1 MLQKCAYLPC
11 ALCSFLFASPFS
23 CAEPRKDHLACRAAN
38 PPSLGSGGSGSS
50 GEGPPSRI
58 AACQPQHGGG
68 GAPGPAAGGGAG
80 GRTSSSSS
88 SPGRPRGPPAMGRK
102 RCCVGGGDGGGGG
115 SKMAAGCC
123 GVKKQ
128 KLSSSP
134 PSGSAG
140 PGAAAAGAAAG
151 GGGGGGT
158 HCGGGGGGGG
168 SSGGPG
174 SLPPPAGPR
183 LFNGLGGL
191 AGGSSGCA
199 LSQPPPPLPPPSCA
213 AAGGAGGPLAAAAP
227 PAAAPGLAS
236 PAAAALLSSPG
247 AGPGGGGGCRKMV
260 VSAEM
265 CCFCFDV
272 LYCHLY
278 GYQPPRSP
286 RFTNDPYPLFVTWKI
301 GRDKRLRGCIGT
313 FSAMNLHSGLRE
325 YTLTSALKDSRFPP
339 MTRDE
344 LPRLFC
350 SVSLLTN
357 FEDVCDYLDWEVG
370 VHGIRIEFINEK
382 GSKRTATYLPEVA
395 KEQGWDHIQTID
407 SLLRKGGYKAPIT
420 NDFRK
425 TIKLTRYRS
434 EKMTVSYTEYLAHRQ
449 HHHFQNGIGHP
460 LPPYNHY
467 S

>member
-1 MLQKCAYLPC
+1 MKVERR
-11 ALCSFLFASPFS
+11 ASYVVTQWDFYAWS
-23 CAEPRKDHLACRAAN
+23 AF
-38 PPSLGSGGSGSS
+38 
-50 GEGPPSRI
+50 
-58 AACQPQHGGG
+58 
-68 GAPGPAAGGGAG
+68 GPALPAV
-80 GRTSSSSS
+80 T
-88 SPGRPRGPPAMGRK
+88 AMGRK
-102 RCCVGGGDGGGGG
+102 RCVGADC

-128 KLSSSP
+128 KLSGSP
-134 PSGSAG
+134 GSGG
-140 PGAAAAGAAAG
+140 PGGAG
-151 GGGGGGT
+151 GGAAGTGHCGSDLGIGSSTSMVVAGSVNRVNGLGGPGGSGSCSGSSSNNSGGGGSGGG
-158 HCGGGGGGGG
+158 CGGSGGGG
-168 SSGGPG
+168 SSNSNNTTTALSPTPGGYNSSTGLSPNLSPGPG
-174 SLPPPAGPR
+174 SA
-183 LFNGLGGL
+183 
-191 AGGSSGCA
+191 
-199 LSQPPPPLPPPSCA
+199 
-213 AAGGAGGPLAAAAP
+213 
-227 PAAAPGLAS
+227 
-236 PAAAALLSSPG
+236 
-247 AGPGGGGGCRKMV
+247 RKMV

-278 GYQPPRSP
+278 GYQPPRTP

-339 MTRDE
+339 MTREE

-357 FEDVCDYLDWEVG
+357 FEDVGDYLDWEVG
-370 VHGIRIEFINEK
+370 VHGIRIEFFNEK

-434 EKMTVSYTEYLAHRQ
+434 EKLTMSYAEYIGHRQ
-449 HHHFQNGIGHP
+449 HHHYQNGIGHP

>member
-1 MLQKCAYLPC
+1 
-11 ALCSFLFASPFS
+11 
-23 CAEPRKDHLACRAAN
+23 
-38 PPSLGSGGSGSS
+38 
-50 GEGPPSRI
+50 
-58 AACQPQHGGG
+58 
-68 GAPGPAAGGGAG
+68 
-80 GRTSSSSS
+80 
-88 SPGRPRGPPAMGRK
+88 MGRK
-102 RCCVGGGDGGGGG
+102 RCVGADC

-128 KLSSSP
+128 KLSGSP
-134 PSGSAG
+134 G
-140 PGAAAAGAAAG
+140 
-151 GGGGGGT
+151 
-158 HCGGGGGGGG
+158 
-168 SSGGPG
+168 SGGPG
-174 SLPPPAGPR
+174 GVGAGSGVAGTGHCGSELGIGSSATVAAAANVSR
-183 LFNGLGGL
+183 ANGLGGP
-191 AGGSSGCA
+191 GGNVSGSSSSSGSSGTNA
-199 LSQPPPPLPPPSCA
+199 LSPAP
-213 AAGGAGGPLAAAAP
+213 AGYTSS
-227 PAAAPGLAS
+227 GLS
-236 PAAAALLSSPG
+236 PNLSS
-247 AGPGGGGGCRKMV
+247 GPGSGSGGRKMV

-278 GYQPPRSP
+278 GYQPPRTP
-286 RFTNDPYPLFVTWKI
+286 RFTNDPY
-301 GRDKRLRGCIGT
+301 
-313 FSAMNLHSGLRE
+313 
-325 YTLTSALKDSRFPP
+325 ALKDSRFPP

-357 FEDVCDYLDWEVG
+357 FEDVGDYLDWEVG
-370 VHGIRIEFINEK
+370 VHGIRIEFFNEK

-434 EKMTVSYTEYLAHRQ
+434 EKLTMGYAEYIAHRQ
-449 HHHFQNGIGHP
+449 HHHYQNGIGHP

>member
-1 MLQKCAYLPC
+1 
-11 ALCSFLFASPFS
+11 
-23 CAEPRKDHLACRAAN
+23 
-38 PPSLGSGGSGSS
+38 
-50 GEGPPSRI
+50 
-58 AACQPQHGGG
+58 
-68 GAPGPAAGGGAG
+68 
-80 GRTSSSSS
+80 
-88 SPGRPRGPPAMGRK
+88 MGRK
-102 RCCVGGGDGGGGG
+102 RCVGGDG

-140 PGAAAAGAAAG
+140 PGGGGGSHCGGAAAG
-151 GGGGGGT
+151 GVE
-158 HCGGGGGGGG
+158 
-168 SSGGPG
+168 PG
-174 SLPPPAGPR
+174 SLPPPGSAR
-183 LFNGLGGL
+183 LNGLGGL
-191 AGGSSGCA
+191 AGGAAGCA
-199 LSQPPPPLPPPSCA
+199 LAPPLPPSC
-213 AAGGAGGPLAAAAP
+213 GGGPG
-227 PAAAPGLAS
+227 GLS
-236 PAAAALLSSPG
+236 GPAAAALLASPG
-247 AGPGGGGGCRKMV
+247 AGPGGCRKMV

-325 YTLTSALKDSRFPP
+325 YTITSALKDSRFPP
-339 MTRDE
+339 MTREE

-357 FEDVCDYLDWEVG
+357 FEDVCDYMDWEVG

-434 EKMTVSYTEYLAHRQ
+434 EKMTMSYTEYLAHRQ

-460 LPPYNHY
+460 LPSYNHY

>member
-1 MLQKCAYLPC
+1 
-11 ALCSFLFASPFS
+11 
-23 CAEPRKDHLACRAAN
+23 
-38 PPSLGSGGSGSS
+38 
-50 GEGPPSRI
+50 
-58 AACQPQHGGG
+58 
-68 GAPGPAAGGGAG
+68 
-80 GRTSSSSS
+80 
-88 SPGRPRGPPAMGRK
+88 MGRK
-102 RCCVGGGDGGGGG
+102 RCVGGDG

-140 PGAAAAGAAAG
+140 PG
-151 GGGGGGT
+151 
-158 HCGGGGGGGG
+158 GGGG
-168 SSGGPG
+168 SSHCGGAAAAGGEPG
-174 SLPPPAGPR
+174 ALPPPGIAR
-183 LFNGLGGL
+183 LNGLGGL
-191 AGGSSGCA
+191 AGGAAGCV
-199 LSQPPPPLPPPSCA
+199 LSPPLPPSC
-213 AAGGAGGPLAAAAP
+213 GGGPGGLSP
-227 PAAAPGLAS
+227 PAASLLA
-236 PAAAALLSSPG
+236 SPG
-247 AGPGGGGGCRKMV
+247 AGSSGPGCRKMV

-325 YTLTSALKDSRFPP
+325 YTLTRYIPAPEWETSGLGSALKDSRFPP

-357 FEDVCDYLDWEVG
+357 FEDVCDYLDWEGTAVMQCQWQKDISRWLEYDLKRDSGSSIWYNCSFPDHPEKSSAWLGDLTSVG

-420 NDFRK
+420 NEFRK

-434 EKMTVSYTEYLAHRQ
+434 EKMTMSYTEYLAHRQ

>member
-1 MLQKCAYLPC
+1 
-11 ALCSFLFASPFS
+11 
-23 CAEPRKDHLACRAAN
+23 
-38 PPSLGSGGSGSS
+38 
-50 GEGPPSRI
+50 
-58 AACQPQHGGG
+58 
-68 GAPGPAAGGGAG
+68 
-80 GRTSSSSS
+80 
-88 SPGRPRGPPAMGRK
+88 
-102 RCCVGGGDGGGGG
+102 
-115 SKMAAGCC
+115 MAAGCC

-128 KLSSSP
+128 KLSGSP
-134 PSGSAG
+134 ASGG
-140 PGAAAAGAAAG
+140 PGGVGAGSGALTGTGHCGSDSGIGSSVTVAAAAGSVSRVNGLGGAG
-151 GGGGGGT
+151 GSVSGV
-158 HCGGGGGGGG
+158 G
-168 SSGGPG
+168 SSGGTTLAPAPTGYSSSGLSPSLSPG
-174 SLPPPAGPR
+174 SGS
-183 LFNGLGGL
+183 GG
-191 AGGSSGCA
+191 
-199 LSQPPPPLPPPSCA
+199 
-213 AAGGAGGPLAAAAP
+213 
-227 PAAAPGLAS
+227 
-236 PAAAALLSSPG
+236 
-247 AGPGGGGGCRKMV
+247 RKMV

-278 GYQPPRSP
+278 GYQPPRTP

-357 FEDVCDYLDWEVG
+357 FEDVGDYLDWEVG
-370 VHGIRIEFINEK
+370 VHGIRIEFFNEK

-434 EKMTVSYTEYLAHRQ
+434 EKMTMAYAEYIAHRQ
-449 HHHFQNGIGHP
+449 HHHYQNGIGHP

>member
-1 MLQKCAYLPC
+1 
-11 ALCSFLFASPFS
+11 
-23 CAEPRKDHLACRAAN
+23 
-38 PPSLGSGGSGSS
+38 
-50 GEGPPSRI
+50 
-58 AACQPQHGGG
+58 
-68 GAPGPAAGGGAG
+68 
-80 GRTSSSSS
+80 
-88 SPGRPRGPPAMGRK
+88 
-102 RCCVGGGDGGGGG
+102 
-115 SKMAAGCC
+115 MAAGCC

-128 KLSSSP
+128 KLS
-134 PSGSAG
+134 GS
-140 PGAAAAGAAAG
+140 PGA
-151 GGGGGGT
+151 
-158 HCGGGGGGGG
+158 
-168 SSGGPG
+168 GGPG
-174 SLPPPAGPR
+174 GAGSGVAGTGHCGSELGIGSSSTLVAGNVNR
-183 LFNGLGGL
+183 VNGLGGP
-191 AGGSSGCA
+191 GGSS
-199 LSQPPPPLPPPSCA
+199 
-213 AAGGAGGPLAAAAP
+213 
-227 PAAAPGLAS
+227 
-236 PAAAALLSSPG
+236 SS
-247 AGPGGGGGCRKMV
+247 
-260 VSAEM
+260 SSSSSNNTN
-265 CCFCFDV
+265 D
-272 LYCHLY
+272 LCHLY
-278 GYQPPRSP
+278 GYQPPRTP

-357 FEDVCDYLDWEVG
+357 FEDVGDYLDWEVG
-370 VHGIRIEFINEK
+370 VHGIRIEFFNEK

-434 EKMTVSYTEYLAHRQ
+434 EKMTMSYAEYIAHRQ
-449 HHHFQNGIGHP
+449 HHHYQNGIGHP

>member
-1 MLQKCAYLPC
+1 
-11 ALCSFLFASPFS
+11 
-23 CAEPRKDHLACRAAN
+23 
-38 PPSLGSGGSGSS
+38 
-50 GEGPPSRI
+50 
-58 AACQPQHGGG
+58 
-68 GAPGPAAGGGAG
+68 
-80 GRTSSSSS
+80 
-88 SPGRPRGPPAMGRK
+88 MGRK
-102 RCCVGGGDGGGGG
+102 RGFAEAPAD

-128 KLSSSP
+128 KLSSCS
-134 PSGSAG
+134 S
-140 PGAAAAGAAAG
+140 AAAASTSSSSAAV
-151 GGGGGGT
+151 
-158 HCGGGGGGGG
+158 
-168 SSGGPG
+168 
-174 SLPPPAGPR
+174 
-183 LFNGLGGL
+183 
-191 AGGSSGCA
+191 
-199 LSQPPPPLPPPSCA
+199 
-213 AAGGAGGPLAAAAP
+213 AAAA
-227 PAAAPGLAS
+227 
-236 PAAAALLSSPG
+236 SSSSSSSSSSNNTTTTTSSENHCKE
-247 AGPGGGGGCRKMV
+247 AGRANGFGGGCPGGRSMV
-260 VSAEM
+260 VNSEM

-339 MTRDE
+339 MTREE

-357 FEDVCDYLDWEVG
+357 FEDVGDYLEWEVG

-407 SLLRKGGYKAPIT
+407 SLLRKGGYKAPISS
-420 NDFRK
+420 DFRK

-434 EKMTVSYTEYLAHRQ
+434 EKMTLSYSEYLAHRQ
-449 HHHFQNGIGHP
+449 HHHYQNGIAHP
-460 LPPYNHY
+460 VPPYNHY

>member
-1 MLQKCAYLPC
+1 
-11 ALCSFLFASPFS
+11 
-23 CAEPRKDHLACRAAN
+23 
-38 PPSLGSGGSGSS
+38 
-50 GEGPPSRI
+50 
-58 AACQPQHGGG
+58 
-68 GAPGPAAGGGAG
+68 
-80 GRTSSSSS
+80 
-88 SPGRPRGPPAMGRK
+88 
-102 RCCVGGGDGGGGG
+102 
-115 SKMAAGCC
+115 MAAGCC

-134 PSGSAG
+134 PSGS
-140 PGAAAAGAAAG
+140 G
-151 GGGGGGT
+151 GGGGASSSSHCSVESQCRAGELGLGG
-158 HCGGGGGGGG
+158 
-168 SSGGPG
+168 
-174 SLPPPAGPR
+174 AGTR
-183 LFNGLGGL
+183 LNGLGGL
-191 AGGSSGCA
+191 AGGGSGSGCT
-199 LSQPPPPLPPPSCA
+199 LSPPQGCGGGGGGISLSPPPSC
-213 AAGGAGGPLAAAAP
+213 GVGTLLST
-227 PAAAPGLAS
+227 PAAATSSSPSLSSAAS
-236 PAAAALLSSPG
+236 SSSPG
-247 AGPGGGGGCRKMV
+247 SRKMV

-278 GYQPPRSP
+278 GYQQPRTP
-286 RFTNDPYPLFVTWKI
+286 RFTNEPYPLFVTWKI

-420 NDFRK
+420 NEFRK

-434 EKMTVSYTEYLAHRQ
+434 EKMTLSYAEYLAHRQ

>member
-1 MLQKCAYLPC
+1 
-11 ALCSFLFASPFS
+11 
-23 CAEPRKDHLACRAAN
+23 
-38 PPSLGSGGSGSS
+38 
-50 GEGPPSRI
+50 
-58 AACQPQHGGG
+58 
-68 GAPGPAAGGGAG
+68 
-80 GRTSSSSS
+80 
-88 SPGRPRGPPAMGRK
+88 MGRK
-102 RCCVGGGDGGGGG
+102 RCVGGDG

-140 PGAAAAGAAAG
+140 PGGGGGSHCGGAAAG
-151 GGGGGGT
+151 GVE
-158 HCGGGGGGGG
+158 
-168 SSGGPG
+168 PG
-174 SLPPPAGPR
+174 SLPPPGSAR
-183 LFNGLGGL
+183 LNGLGGL
-191 AGGSSGCA
+191 AGGAAGCA
-199 LSQPPPPLPPPSCA
+199 LAPPLPPSC
-213 AAGGAGGPLAAAAP
+213 GGGPG
-227 PAAAPGLAS
+227 GLS
-236 PAAAALLSSPG
+236 GPAAAALLASPG
-247 AGPGGGGGCRKMV
+247 AGPGGCRKMV

-286 RFTNDPYPLFVTWKI
+286 RFTNDPY
-301 GRDKRLRGCIGT
+301 
-313 FSAMNLHSGLRE
+313 
-325 YTLTSALKDSRFPP
+325 ALKDSRFPP
-339 MTRDE
+339 MTREE

-357 FEDVCDYLDWEVG
+357 FEDVCDYMDWEVG

-434 EKMTVSYTEYLAHRQ
+434 EKMTMSYTEYLAHRQ

-460 LPPYNHY
+460 LPSYNHY

>member
-1 MLQKCAYLPC
+1 
-11 ALCSFLFASPFS
+11 
-23 CAEPRKDHLACRAAN
+23 
-38 PPSLGSGGSGSS
+38 
-50 GEGPPSRI
+50 
-58 AACQPQHGGG
+58 
-68 GAPGPAAGGGAG
+68 
-80 GRTSSSSS
+80 
-88 SPGRPRGPPAMGRK
+88 MGRK
-102 RCCVGGGDGGGGG
+102 RCVGADC

-128 KLSSSP
+128 KLSGSP
-134 PSGSAG
+134 GSGG
-140 PGAAAAGAAAG
+140 PGGVGAGSGVAG
-151 GGGGGGT
+151 TG
-158 HCGGGGGGGG
+158 HCGSELGIGSSATVAATANVSRANGLGGPGGNVSG
-168 SSGGPG
+168 SSGGTNALSPAPAGYSTSGLSPNLSPGPG
-174 SLPPPAGPR
+174 SGS
-183 LFNGLGGL
+183 GG
-191 AGGSSGCA
+191 
-199 LSQPPPPLPPPSCA
+199 
-213 AAGGAGGPLAAAAP
+213 
-227 PAAAPGLAS
+227 
-236 PAAAALLSSPG
+236 
-247 AGPGGGGGCRKMV
+247 RKMV

-278 GYQPPRSP
+278 GYQPPRTP

-357 FEDVCDYLDWEVG
+357 FEDVGDYLDWEVG
-370 VHGIRIEFINEK
+370 VHGIRIEFFNEK

-434 EKMTVSYTEYLAHRQ
+434 EKMTMGYAEYIAHRQ
-449 HHHFQNGIGHP
+449 HHHYQNGIGHP
-460 LPPYNHY
+460 VPSYNHY

>member
-1 MLQKCAYLPC
+1 
-11 ALCSFLFASPFS
+11 
-23 CAEPRKDHLACRAAN
+23 
-38 PPSLGSGGSGSS
+38 
-50 GEGPPSRI
+50 
-58 AACQPQHGGG
+58 
-68 GAPGPAAGGGAG
+68 
-80 GRTSSSSS
+80 
-88 SPGRPRGPPAMGRK
+88 MGRK
-102 RCCVGGGDGGGGG
+102 RCVGGDG

-140 PGAAAAGAAAG
+140 PGSG
-151 GGGGGGT
+151 GGGGGGGASSGG
-158 HCGGGGGGGG
+158 GGGGGGGG
-168 SSGGPG
+168 SRCEAG
-174 SLPPPAGPR
+174 SLPPPGAAPR
-183 LFNGLGGL
+183 LNGLGGL
-191 AGGSSGCA
+191 AGGSPGCA
-199 LSQPPPPLPPPSCA
+199 LAPPLPLPTPPNAC
-213 AAGGAGGPLAAAAP
+213 GGGPGGLSAAP
-227 PAAAPGLAS
+227 AASSSAVSAASLLAS
-236 PAAAALLSSPG
+236 PGAL
-247 AGPGGGGGCRKMV
+247 GGGGGGVCRKMV

-425 TIKLTRYRS
+425 TIKLTSTSESNGKTTSHLRRDNILFSLESLTNGVGRTPEGHRLQPPCLRQGSKSKQIGQMVIQFSFECLQHWSAHHLPRS
-434 EKMTVSYTEYLAHRQ
+434 WIPLSYCSNSIVVRR
-449 HHHFQNGIGHP
+449 
-460 LPPYNHY
+460 
-467 S
+467 